1 MNFAVIIVL
10 SVLFNQQIN
19 KNNYVYEVHI
29 NDPVVSTKDMTI
41 VLPNAD
47 RVKLPVLNNIIPV
60 IYIYDYKENTKRLY
74 LEYEDKDCMIYINQD
89 EVVYTTPKKIA
100 VQKEN
105 KESISFLETFSSID
119 KEIKRLERINSN
131 VDYTKDFVD
140 LKFKIE
146 ELTAMLRKSLNETD
160 LLKKSIEKNQ
170 SKEEIKAMIS
180 EVKKELATI
189 QQKLTPKIEKNVDI
203 INPALPIIDKE
214 LVPSGK

>member
-29 NDPVVSTKDMTI
+29 NNPVVSTKDIAI

-74 LEYEDKDCMIYINQD
+74 LEYADKDCMIYINQD
-89 EVVYTTPKKIA
+89 EVVYTTPKKIT
-100 VQKEN
+100 VQKE
-105 KESISFLETFSSID
+105 KQESISFLETFSSID